1 MRGGQ
6 RLGREGLAE
15 PHGPSQRQRGATTGV
30 EQGGELMRTAF
41 RKTFLGAAVEWEWR
55 AARCERCW
63 GPDLAANGAGEVGIS
78 PAWSCSPYHV
88 FQLPT
93 SEQG

>member
-1 MRGGQ
+1 M
-6 RLGREGLAE
+6 
-15 PHGPSQRQRGATTGV
+15 
-30 EQGGELMRTAF
+30 
-41 RKTFLGAAVEWEWR
+41 R
-55 AARCERCW
+55 AAFIKTSLGTTVQMEGR
-63 GPDLAANGAGEVGIS
+63 AATGLGSSGTEEVGSS

>member
-1 MRGGQ
+1 MKGTQFPIPPEMLQ
-6 RLGREGLAE
+6 R
-15 PHGPSQRQRGATTGV
+15 
-30 EQGGELMRTAF
+30 
-41 RKTFLGAAVEWEWR
+41 
-55 AARCERCW
+55 
-63 GPDLAANGAGEVGIS
+63 EVGRQIQEPSETGWGSSGTGDKGTS

>member
-1 MRGGQ
+1 MGWCSEQLDVARGDTRQ
-6 RLGREGLAE
+6 GREGLKSLVGH
-15 PHGPSQRQRGATTGV
+15 PKGRGSHHRR
-30 EQGGELMRTAF
+30 EQGRKSMSTAQRRTP
-41 RKTFLGAAVEWEWR
+41 LGTAVR
-55 AARCERCW
+55 GR
-63 GPDLAANGAGEVGIS
+63 GGQPSVLGVGSS